1 MRLLLKF
8 FIIGLGLLLGD
19 SSFAQPDDQTGA
31 ATGDS
36 PASTPKRKK
45 GIRKKKRSDAAT
57 TASDSITASDSE
69 QTSPSPSRK
78 RGTRRGTRDGSAKSG
93 TGKYGSAETR
103 QRPTSTGKSSTSK
116 NGTAKKFNRKSRS
129 KAAREAAALENAGGV
144 STPSRLPLSFS
155 PPPKITS
162 PEPPPVE
169 VKKTIAPPLP
179 AATVISTPPTI
190 QKVEKPLKPAPTM
203 TFEAVDVSGK
213 TAERQRLDVALRQ
226 FKEEHYDQAALT
238 SSELMQ
244 DPKLAELHQDAN
256 FLLAKSLYRMG
267 MYHSSL
273 VEFSKILSKGSQT
286 RFFKSGLEWLF
297 FISHK
302 TTNESVILGE
312 IAKYSNEEFPERFR
326 NEFRYLL
333 ARYHFV
339 RGRAL
344 DLVEQKAEA
353 SKSFDEVKRLAL
365 TIPKGDPFYPRAKY
379 LEGLAY
385 FREDKFDASLE
396 SMKEVIRVTRPGV
409 VRAEGMERQDK
420 DVREL
425 AFMQLARTHY
435 GHRQNRYA
443 VYYYNKVERGGKQ
456 WLEALFE
463 SSWAS
468 YRIGQYEQALGNLIT
483 LSSPFFQEEYFP
495 EALILKAVIYY
506 ENCRYRESS
515 SILADFERMY
525 LPVHD
530 QLEVLLKKEMDASA
544 YYNVLAD
551 IQKKN
556 KTTVAKNDTDLIL
569 ERILR
574 LALTDKDLKNTND
587 SILELEAE
595 IDSLGK
601 RPDNFKYSN
610 LAKSLL
616 EDLKKQREALIKK
629 GGVMAKGKLESEL
642 AELKKL
648 LANGLR
654 IKFETTTKEKEFLE
668 EQLKAGGQA
677 EIVRKYKYSV
687 AVADD
692 QLYWPYEGEYWRDE
706 LGTFQYTLTKG
717 CIERSANRVEHA
729 SRVGD

>member
-144 STPSRLPLSFS
+144 SAPSRLPLSFS

-256 FLLAKSLYRMG
+256 FLLAKSLYRDRKSTRLN
-267 MYHSSL
+267 SS
-273 VEFSKILSKGSQT
+273 
-286 RFFKSGLEWLF
+286 
-297 FISHK
+297 H
-302 TTNESVILGE
+302 
-312 IAKYSNEEFPERFR
+312 P
-326 NEFRYLL
+326 
-333 ARYHFV
+333 
-339 RGRAL
+339 
-344 DLVEQKAEA
+344 
-353 SKSFDEVKRLAL
+353 
-365 TIPKGDPFYPRAKY
+365 
-379 LEGLAY
+379 
-385 FREDKFDASLE
+385 
-396 SMKEVIRVTRPGV
+396 
-409 VRAEGMERQDK
+409 
-420 DVREL
+420 
-425 AFMQLARTHY
+425 
-435 GHRQNRYA
+435 
-443 VYYYNKVERGGKQ
+443 
-456 WLEALFE
+456 
-463 SSWAS
+463 
-468 YRIGQYEQALGNLIT
+468 
-483 LSSPFFQEEYFP
+483 
-495 EALILKAVIYY
+495 
-506 ENCRYRESS
+506 
-515 SILADFERMY
+515 
-525 LPVHD
+525 
-530 QLEVLLKKEMDASA
+530 
-544 YYNVLAD
+544 
-551 IQKKN
+551 
-556 KTTVAKNDTDLIL
+556 
-569 ERILR
+569 
-574 LALTDKDLKNTND
+574 
-587 SILELEAE
+587 
-595 IDSLGK
+595 
-601 RPDNFKYSN
+601 
-610 LAKSLL
+610 
-616 EDLKKQREALIKK
+616 
-629 GGVMAKGKLESEL
+629 
-642 AELKKL
+642 
-648 LANGLR
+648 
-654 IKFETTTKEKEFLE
+654 
-668 EQLKAGGQA
+668 
-677 EIVRKYKYSV
+677 
-687 AVADD
+687 
-692 QLYWPYEGEYWRDE
+692 
-706 LGTFQYTLTKG
+706 
-717 CIERSANRVEHA
+717 
-729 SRVGD
+729 